1 MSDEINPYNQ
11 RDHDTVPMDQND
23 IRAVAG
29 LLGQVSGSL
38 KEIDKRNVGGNS
50 QWIQANKIDPRQV
63 LRGMTGETQVTP
75 QPTQVTPQPT
85 QQITTPVQSQPTPQ
99 AVIPPQSQN
108 ISNDEIEQLNKR
120 VLDLER
126 TLETY
131 KNIVK
136 FKRGISYTI
145 NTSKISGQFKDPGV
159 ILDLISTEMAK
170 NTKVITLK
178 LNDETKGK

>member
-38 KEIDKRNVGGNS
+38 REIDKRNVGGNS
-50 QWIQANKIDPRQV
+50 QWIQANKIDPKQV

-75 QPTQVTPQPT
+75 QPK

-131 KNIVK
+131 KSIVK

-145 NTSKISGQFKDPGV
+145 NTSKISGQFKDPSV